1 MSYNINDVR
10 CILEL
15 LIDDKIEI
23 NLFHWK
29 REGRK
34 LKISPQSLLS
44 GAEKT
49 GWLFVFQTW
58 RLDVQ
63 SDLLELISKLPE
75 KKESF

>member
-23 NLFHWK
+23 NLFHWNLEE
-29 REGRK
+29 RR

-44 GAEKT
+44 HAEKD
-49 GWLFVFQTW
+49 GWLFVF
-58 RLDVQ
+58 
-63 SDLLELISKLPE
+63 
-75 KKESF
+75 

>member
-1 MSYNINDVR
+1 MSYNIKDLR

-29 REGRK
+29 REERR

-44 GAEKT
+44 GAEKAD
-49 GWLFVFQTW
+49 WLFVFQTW
-58 RLDVQ
+58 RLYVK
-63 SDLLELISKLPE
+63 SDPLDFYTDRENHIK
-75 KKESF
+75 